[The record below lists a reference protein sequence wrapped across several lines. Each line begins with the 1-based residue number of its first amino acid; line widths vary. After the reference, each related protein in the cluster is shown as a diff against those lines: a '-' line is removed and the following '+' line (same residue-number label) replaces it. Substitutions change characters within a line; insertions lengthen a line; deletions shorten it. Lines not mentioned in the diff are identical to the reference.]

1 MDGAG
6 GGNGLQQIRDQP
18 TGSGQKGWYEGH
30 GAEKYQARAA
40 QRETESVQKGL
51 QDVQALQRLQE
62 SSLQLNICGFFS
74 PICLVPNMFRGEK
87 YFGEKIF
94 SPICLV
100 MREPRAWD
108 WRPGK
113 LGSG

>member
-18 TGSGQKGWYEGH
+18 TGSGQKGWYEGY

-62 SSLQLNICGFFS
+62 SSLHLNILGEKNF
-74 PICLVPNMFRGEK
+74 PNMFSTQ
-87 YFGEKIF
+87 Y
-94 SPICLV
+94 V
-100 MREPRAWD
+100 
-108 WRPGK
+108 
-113 LGSG
+113 